1 MSNPYFKI
9 LKEDETI
16 QIISDGDIHFSD
28 VALGIE
34 TYFELVSEQ
43 HGVSLSKVKETFD
56 SIIEGI
62 ITKKAKTEEAEKE
75 NEEHLKGESNEN

>member
-9 LKEDETI
+9 LKKDESI
-16 QIISDGDIHFSD
+16 QIISDGDMHILD

-34 TYFELVSEQ
+34 TYFELLAEQ

-62 ITKKAKTEEAEKE
+62 ITKKSKTEEAEKE
-75 NEEHLKGESNEN
+75 NEENLKGESND

>member
-9 LKEDETI
+9 LKKDESI
-16 QIISDGDIHFSD
+16 HLISDGDIHFSD

-43 HGVSLSKVKETFD
+43 HGVSLSNVKETFD

-62 ITKKAKTEEAEKE
+62 ISKKAKTKEAEKE
-75 NEEHLKGESNEN
+75 NEENLRGNDV